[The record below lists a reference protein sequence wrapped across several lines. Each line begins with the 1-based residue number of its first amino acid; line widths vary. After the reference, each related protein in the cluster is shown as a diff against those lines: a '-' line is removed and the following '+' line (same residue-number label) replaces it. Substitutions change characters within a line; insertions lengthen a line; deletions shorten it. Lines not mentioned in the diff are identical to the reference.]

1 MEQFLRQEAQE
12 NGAGE
17 SGDNVKFGC
26 GGFPVACWIFLWTC
40 PADSQGHMSLEL
52 IGEMKLVELDL
63 IKAMGLENI
72 QEVFIEREGSQ
83 DEIAQDTNI
92 KERYK
97 EGLCKEIMNEGQ
109 IQMERSGD
117 SETMRGEIVQGR
129 VMKCLSDIKEEI
141 PIKTALLVWYLKMLG
156 VSAGWELLWN
166 DQMRVF
172 REPDCHGLRN
182 KQEMGNYV
190 LLFQEESL

>member
-1 MEQFLRQEAQE
+1 MEQFLSQESQE
-12 NGAGE
+12 KDAGE

-26 GGFPVACWIFLWTC
+26 GDFPVACWIFLWTC
-40 PADSQGHMSLEL
+40 SADSQGHMSLEL

-141 PIKTALLVWYLKMLG
+141 PTKTALLVWYLKMLG

-182 KQEMGNYV
+182 KQEMGNYG
-190 LLFQEESL
+190 LLFQEDSL